1 MLLIHFYVGE
11 CIAQSRDTISSP
23 KSQSF
28 LENVLFVYK
37 GKNQGLLIAHL
48 MLCSRRHLHRH
59 IFGLKYITSQ
69 DFNIMYPVRWGGLY
83 LSSVFWLLFA
93 QALKFISAK
102 YKSYTSISI
111 CIRIRVV
118 DIPLKTQATGYKTF
132 DFTKISKGYHGWAL
146 FFHA

>member
-11 CIAQSRDTISSP
+11 CITQSRDTISSP

-69 DFNIMYPVRWGGLY
+69 DFNIMYPVR
-83 LSSVFWLLFA
+83 
-93 QALKFISAK
+93 
-102 YKSYTSISI
+102 
-111 CIRIRVV
+111 
-118 DIPLKTQATGYKTF
+118 
-132 DFTKISKGYHGWAL
+132 
-146 FFHA
+146 